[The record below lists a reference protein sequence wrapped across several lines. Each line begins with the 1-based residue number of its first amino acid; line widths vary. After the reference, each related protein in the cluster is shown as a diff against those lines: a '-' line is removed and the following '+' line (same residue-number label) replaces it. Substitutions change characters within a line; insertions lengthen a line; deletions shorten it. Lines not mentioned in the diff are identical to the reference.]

1 MTIRENWKSV
11 PDIMLVDGARKS
23 SVPSNFHQERAEA
36 GSKLLLR
43 RDEGKVKYFVTQA
56 VPS

>member
-1 MTIRENWKSV
+1 M